1 MCDESYYQPAASLPK
16 RLVLHLVE
24 ALLVARLAAAAAVV
38 DARAVRMKVAIVA

>member
-24 ALLVARLAAAAAVV
+24 ALLVARLAAAAAV